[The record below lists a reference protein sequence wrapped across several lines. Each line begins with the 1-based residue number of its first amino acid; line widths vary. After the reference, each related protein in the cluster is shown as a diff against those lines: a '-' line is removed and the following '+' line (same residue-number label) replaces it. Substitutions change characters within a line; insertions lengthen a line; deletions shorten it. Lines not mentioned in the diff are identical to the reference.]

1 MKTWST
7 RFGALILLAA
17 LLTGCCGEEAPQD
30 EDDALSELAG
40 QVDCPALVDLQ
51 RRSGLSIG
59 GIYGEATFAEYLL
72 EPRAAANGFR
82 GVHATA
88 PNETPCAQDIARRLE
103 QTCDTCS
110 RDAGSCQGLLLA
122 IFTLPTS
129 ACSVCG
135 DSRCTAPLE
144 DTSTC
149 ALDCRCG
156 DGSCDVFLGEDLF
169 ACPQDCRGTCGD
181 GFCAQP
187 VERCECPEGDPSCTD
202 CPRDCCVSACG
213 DGRCDV
219 AAREHLQDEA
229 TWCELDCGPGFCGDG
244 SCQATEN
251 SASCPQDC
259 AQLIRCGDGTC
270 ASPETPFNCPQD
282 CRGGGQV
289 STCLDGVCA
298 GGEFW
303 TCASDCA
310 GLDFACGDGTC
321 AGVED
326 AMNCPMD
333 CPAFTCGD
341 ATCEVERG
349 ETQLLCQNTCEARGD
364 RAQID
369 ACHARCPAEDV
380 CQVDGYCS
388 YSEMTQG
395 RSCIDCVP
403 CTAELGLCVTGS
415 ASCGLDPQD
424 AARHT
429 ILRCEDGSRCGEL
442 PAVEP
447 CEGACRYTEA
457 GPACSACPTTLPD
470 VMPGQGAPAWTRL
483 CPEDFTPTCVGPEV
497 LRTCAPDP
505 AYSTAPGCQLL
516 TTVYCRGGCFEGA
529 CNTQPR
535 IGRLEPG
542 VLTAGD
548 TLNIH
553 GFLFEEQQGSIT
565 FSPNLPA
572 APTLWSDTRVEVVVP
587 AGAASGPITLT
598 TAAGDTA
605 TAQLTVI
612 TAPTVLRSTPA
623 AAERGATLTLE
634 GLLFG
639 ADAGQVRFAPDDRP
653 GQLVTWADRRVE
665 VIVPAGA
672 TSGAGRLVSAQ
683 GEEAPFNL
691 QILPSIP
698 MNPVLSVTEA
708 HLGAEIEITGAGF
721 GIEGDVLFWV
731 GVPEFEQNERNGIA
745 AEILA
750 WSPTRIR
757 VRVPDTCGTSYG
769 GQEGFCSAYHDTP
782 VVIRTPDGRAVTA
795 QSFRALPT
803 LTQATT
809 CGVPWS
815 GSPYDLVEIRGAGFE
830 DSSGEDALLGVTFAT
845 ASGEVEVPPGQIID
859 PARLLIAVPPG
870 AVTGPLTLRWRDGDG
885 QERTSTTEDTFTVI
899 PWPDGDSLTLRRQPG
914 DSPTP
919 YCIDG
924 TQVVE
929 CASAPPQDGTRAEPT
944 PQLIPAGAAV
954 VADGR
959 TGLLWAQQ
967 ALPSGDLLAA
977 QCACREA
984 TPDDQPGW
992 RLPSG
997 AELASLVDYG
1007 ALPGAGLPAAF
1018 APPVGA
1024 LGLWAREADSG
1035 IASSAYGNTLNLE
1048 NGLIQFVTITDT
1060 RYGAL
1065 CVKRPAANLP
1075 TPRFAT
1081 QPSGES
1087 FLDQATGLQWT
1098 RRLEG
1103 TNQGWGAAIALCDG
1117 LTRDGQSDWRLPTAK
1132 EYLTLI
1138 DFLSTEHDPAPFE
1151 PLDASIYLWTA
1162 TPFRGVPTR
1171 PALALAA
1178 TTHLNGG
1185 LWMMTTRNSGPYLSN
1200 PAQTA
1205 HVICV
1210 R

>member
-1 MKTWST
+1 MKTWSAL
-7 RFGALILLAA
+7 FGALITLAA
-17 LLTGCCGEEAPQD
+17 LLAGCCGQEEPED
-30 EDDALSELAG
+30 KDDALSELTG
-40 QVDCPALVDLQ
+40 QVDCPSLVELQ
-51 RRSGLSIG
+51 RRSGLSVG
-59 GIYGEATFAEYLL
+59 GIYGGATFAEYQLA
-72 EPRAAANGFR
+72 PAAAANGFR
-82 GVHATA
+82 GIRATP
-88 PNETPCAQDIARRLE
+88 PNDTPCAQDIARRLE

-110 RDAGSCQGLLLA
+110 RDAASCQGLLLA

-144 DTSTC
+144 DTATC

-187 VERCECPEGDPSCTD
+187 VERCECPEGDPSCGA

-219 AAREHLQDEA
+219 AAQEHLQDEP
-229 TWCELDCGPGFCGDG
+229 TWCELDCGPGYCGDG

-251 SASCPQDC
+251 SASCPRDC
-259 AQLIRCGDGTC
+259 AQLIRCGDGVC

-282 CRGGGQV
+282 CRGGLK
-289 STCLDGVCA
+289 SLCLDGVCA

-303 TCASDCA
+303 TCASDCV

-341 ATCEVERG
+341 STCEVERG
-349 ETQLLCQNTCEARGD
+349 ETQLLCQSACEARGD

-369 ACHARCPAEDV
+369 ACNARCPQQEP
-380 CQVDGYCS
+380 CQNDGYCS
-388 YSEMTQG
+388 YSEMTLAN
-395 RSCIDCVP
+395 CPDCLP
-403 CTAELGLCVTGS
+403 CAPQRGLCATES
-415 ASCGLDPQD
+415 AACDLDPQD
-424 AARHT
+424 ATRHA
-429 ILRCEDGSRCGEL
+429 ILRCDAGSRCGEV

-447 CEGACRYTEA
+447 CEGACRYTGA
-457 GPACSACPTTLPD
+457 GPTCSTCPPTLPD
-470 VMPGQGAPAWTRL
+470 VMQGQGAPAWTRL

-542 VLTAGD
+542 VTVAGD
-548 TLNIH
+548 TLIIH
-553 GFLFEEQQGSIT
+553 GFLFENTQGSIT
-565 FSPNLPA
+565 FSPDLPA
-572 APTLWSDTRVEVVVP
+572 TPTLWTDTRVEVVVP
-587 AGAASGPITLT
+587 AGAATGPITLT
-598 TAAGDTA
+598 TAAGDST
-605 TAQLTVI
+605 TAQLTVV
-612 TAPTVLRSTPA
+612 TQPTVLRTTPA

-639 ADAGQVRFAPDDRP
+639 ANPGQVRFAPDDRP

-691 QILPSIP
+691 QILPSVP
-698 MNPVLSVTEA
+698 MNPVLSAVEG
-708 HLGAEIEITGAGF
+708 HIGEEIELTGSGF

-731 GVPEFEQNERNGIA
+731 GIPEFEANDRNGIA

-757 VRVPDTCGTSYG
+757 VRVPLPCGTSFG
-769 GQEGFCSAYHDTP
+769 GQAGFCSDYQDTP
-782 VVIRTPDGRAVTA
+782 VVVRTPDGRAVTA
-795 QSFRALPT
+795 SAFRALPSIASM
-803 LTQATT
+803 QT
-809 CGVPWS
+809 CGDPWA
-815 GSPYDLVEIRGAGFE
+815 GRPYELVEVLGAGFG
-830 DSSGEDALLGVTFAT
+830 SDALDTPILGILFQT
-845 ASGEVEVPPGQIID
+845 ADAQIEVRPAWIDGPG
-859 PARLLIAVPPG
+859 RLFVAVPPG
-870 AVTGPLTLRWRDGDG
+870 ATTGPVTLRWRATPAS
-885 QERTSTTEDTFTVI
+885 EANTPTALPFVVS
-899 PWPDGDSLTLRRQPG
+899 PWPDGDGLTLQRVPS
-914 DSPTP
+914 DSPTA

-924 TQVVE
+924 TQVMD
-929 CASAPPQDGTRAEPT
+929 CASAPPQDGTRVEPT
-944 PQLIPAGAAV
+944 PLLTQAQ
-954 VADGR
+954 GR
-959 TGLLWAQQ
+959 VTDERSALVWQASAETFTHLLDAH
-967 ALPSGDLLAA
+967 
-977 QCACREA
+977 CACRALNTAE
-984 TPDDQPGW
+984 DQGW
-992 RLPSG
+992 RLPSS
-997 AELASLVDYG
+997 AELSSLVDYG
-1007 ALPGAGLPAAF
+1007 ALPSAGFPDLFALPE
-1018 APPVGA
+1018 GTQS
-1024 LGLWAREADSG
+1024 LWSREVDSG
-1035 IASSAYGNTLNLE
+1035 LSSTGSAKALSLE
-1048 NGLIQFVTITDT
+1048 NGLIQNASPSNAS
-1060 RYGAL
+1060 RHAAL
-1065 CVKRPAANLP
+1065 CVKRPAAALP
-1075 TPRFAT
+1075 SPRFAT

-1103 TNQGWGAAIALCDG
+1103 TNQGWGAALALCDG
-1117 LTRDGQSDWRLPTAK
+1117 LTRDGESDWRLPTAK

-1138 DFLSTEHDPAPFE
+1138 DFLSTEDTPPPFE
-1151 PLDASIYLWTA
+1151 PLGASTYLWTA
-1162 TPFRGVPTR
+1162 TPFRGIPIR

-1178 TTHLNGG
+1178 STHLNGG
-1185 LWMMTTRNSGPYLSN
+1185 LWTLTTRSSGPYLSN

-1205 HVICV
+1205 NVICV